1 MVSSAIQ
8 QVVQRHIENQT
19 EKLVVPYSGL
29 LQSPAI
35 SNTMFQNKILQNSV
49 FSCCVFKD
57 VAIEHCMIV
66 NSILTDSVLKGCILV
81 SSDVLDC
88 YLKDSRIKNSKVV
101 ESKFVNSFRSK
112 CEVRPAP
119 SFHRIP
125 PEVRLMIL
133 SKAIKWDGKIP
144 NVVAALRGD
153 RVLYR
158 EAIGVLRESCTFT
171 LHHANHLSRRAMSP
185 AAFRSIRKLE
195 IK

>member
-1 MVSSAIQ
+1 MVSSAVHP
-8 QVVQRHIENQT
+8 VVQRHIENRT
-19 EKLVVPYSGL
+19 DNLVIPYSGL
-29 LQSPAI
+29 LQNPAI
-35 SNTMFQNKILQNSV
+35 SNTMFHNKILQNSV
-49 FSCCVFKD
+49 FSYCVFKD

-66 NSILTDSVLKGCILV
+66 NSTLTDSVLKDCVLV

-101 ESKFVNSFRSK
+101 ESKFINSLRSK
-112 CEVRPAP
+112 CEVRPTP

-125 PEVRLMIL
+125 PEVRITIL

-144 NVVAALRGD
+144 NVIAALRGD

-158 EAIGVLRESCTFT
+158 EAIGVLWETCTFT
-171 LHHANHLSRRAMSP
+171 LHQANHLGRRAMSP
-185 AAFRSIRKLE
+185 AAFQSIRKLE